1 MAMTMTQEASS
12 RLVSGPTESALDKD
26 GAAAVSSR
34 LVSWRRC
41 LSGEIEAFRFDPAR
55 GVIELL
61 FSDSRLVYDFPCSA
75 MLYQEFLLA
84 PSKGRF
90 VHGVLKP
97 HAERHNWTPHPRP
110 LGSAS

>member
-1 MAMTMTQEASS
+1 MNWKRCDSEA
-12 RLVSGPTESALDKD
+12 
-26 GAAAVSSR
+26 
-34 LVSWRRC
+34 
-41 LSGEIEAFRFDPAR
+41 IEAFRFDHER

-61 FSDSRLVYDFPCSA
+61 FADGRMVYDYPCSA

-90 VHGVLKP
+90 VNGVLKP
-97 HAERHNWTPHPRP
+97 HAERFNWKPTPRP